1 MSWTTSIGFKPSIGF
16 HLRGFR
22 TRGFFFPQGNEGHIF
37 VTCWQENN
45 PLWLMQRNFVKKM
58 WQNQQI
64 SRNCFS
70 EITHYTQLW
79 HSGKNV
85 MWLMVQVLGEAYQV
99 LSDPQ
104 QRDAYDRLGKQ
115 GVSQYV
121 FSSSPT
127 TISSAM
133 TLKNLTWVVE
143 ISIFFFFFFLLFL
156 WEMSTFILDG
166 NLDFCTSIEA
176 PKFCVNI

>member
-1 MSWTTSIGFKPSIGF
+1 
-16 HLRGFR
+16 
-22 TRGFFFPQGNEGHIF
+22 
-37 VTCWQENN
+37 
-45 PLWLMQRNFVKKM
+45 
-58 WQNQQI
+58 
-64 SRNCFS
+64 
-70 EITHYTQLW
+70 
-79 HSGKNV
+79 
-85 MWLMVQVLGEAYQV
+85 MVQVLGEAYQV

-143 ISIFFFFFFLLFL
+143 ISILFFFFFLLFL
-156 WEMSTFILDG
+156 
-166 NLDFCTSIEA
+166 
-176 PKFCVNI
+176 